1 MGLDFDALEY
11 CKSVKVKQSQPPYA
25 CPVPKCDRSYKS
37 VIGLQYH
44 LLNYDHD
51 NPQPL
56 TPVMTPNRKKA
67 RPRGGTHSTPKGGA
81 GAGGTGAGDDEQN
94 GSKGCNNR
102 NITNPE
108 SLVSYNDEEQTVT
121 FNIEGKSVRLGINDP
136 LPFIEEEEYVELVE
150 RGCIV
155 NADAPPLEENAPW
168 AKVKVPEARF
178 QEIPDYNVPDAP
190 PRPLAYYRFIE
201 KSAEELDGEIEY
213 DVDEE
218 DSAWLEWMNEEREK
232 TGHNAVNIDTME
244 LLMDR
249 LEKESYFQAAA
260 NGTATGN
267 EVDDDAVCC
276 ICMDGE
282 CQNTN
287 VILFCDMCNLAVH
300 QDCYGVPYI
309 PEGQWLCRR
318 CLQSPSTPV
327 NCVLCPNTGGAFK
340 QTDRGQWAHVVCAL
354 WIPEVRFANTVFL
367 EPIDSIET
375 IPPARWRLTCYV
387 CKEKGLGACIQC
399 HRNSCY
405 AAFHVTCAQQA
416 GLYMTMDV
424 NENAAHNDSSAH
436 VQKYAFCHAHTPDH
450 AKSKL
455 NLKDFEDARHKMKEA
470 RKALAK
476 KRSSAPVVLIPTI
489 PPDRIQEIASMVHM
503 QKKKEFLDRLV
514 AYWTMKRKYRN
525 GVPLLRRLQSQGNHH
540 GVIQRNGIEGSP
552 DTSELYRQLKYWQC
566 LRQDLERARL
576 LCELVRKREKLKAAY
591 VKICEQVVML
601 EVNPLEAVLTK
612 LLDALEARDTSEIF
626 REPVNTSEVP
636 DYLDIVSHPMDLG
649 TMRAKLKTYTHLD
662 QLQTDFDLMIQN
674 CLAYNNKDTVFYRAG
689 IRMRDQANPLFQQA
703 REALAREG
711 LLDTSQTDS
720 TDHVEKEIEDELHQ
734 LLAATPCEA
743 IVQKLLILADKSQ
756 VLKNPTYRTKKIKQ
770 IRLEISRMR
779 KAIQKARMQ
788 ARHNV
793 SVGANSQTEEDEEM
807 EENHNVEDMDV
818 DIPTP
823 PVKSHTINLLQQ
835 QDKFVQSTPKRSRKT
850 ARNPPRSRQQHH
862 PTRQNHHNLSEDDD
876 DDDDSLH
883 NQANGSEDEED
894 GDDTMGEESKG
905 ASNNTTQTP
914 PCSPVKSLNSSASPV
929 GVNRRTAVLFT
940 RKAQAALKRPTET
953 TTTTTTTTPVKE
965 EIYNSA
971 ISTPVSTMGSLI
983 TSANNAAASAVAPAS
998 LVSSALSLSNK
1009 LSGGLNQLTPLSASI
1024 NQVSATLSSGKS
1036 PKRNARH
1043 KRLNEMR
1050 NSSSM
1055 SPKKSPNR
1063 TGAPPGSVTGLL
1075 GSTTVTNTATSSILG
1090 AAQQSTLLP
1099 SASAPPTITPLT
1111 PATNL
1116 SSYQHIPDKFRVY
1129 RTNNERDVSESDDDD
1144 MSDIS
1149 GSPCSSCSGFSVSGS
1164 GSDYDSSDDDDDE
1177 EDEDDDDEKSEPEV
1191 EENNTRDRP
1200 DIEMNDSTTIG
1211 ADDQANNGQAMS
1223 CSGDSDVGN
1232 IDADSDTQTRSITRR
1247 TPTPL
1252 DKRAR
1257 NTIRSK
1263 QRRRLAS
1270 AQPNVDSTL
1279 ATVAHNTSPAV
1290 TMAAKTATRSSIK
1303 QRNATPTPN
1312 NVNNTKTRK
1321 SHSVASAEAAA
1332 SAVSANSNGKTKV
1345 NNTNNESPDSNSTTQ
1360 HLLKPPLEPLQLV
1373 WAKCRGYPWY
1383 PALILDPKTP
1393 KGFVYNGVPL
1403 PAPPTDVLA
1412 LRKNY
1417 PHDMEVF
1424 LVLFF
1429 DAKRTWQWLPAVK
1442 LEILGI
1448 DKELDQQKLVE
1459 SRKPTERKAVKKA
1472 YQHALHY
1479 QSQVS
1484 DLEGQGPDPIM

>member
-11 CKSVKVKQSQPPYA
+11 IKSVKLKQSQPPFA
-25 CPVPKCDRSYKS
+25 CPVPKCDRVYKT

-44 LLNYDHD
+44 LVNYDHD
-51 NPQPL
+51 NPQPM

-67 RPRGGTHSTPKGGA
+67 RSRGVSHSTPKGGA
-81 GAGGTGAGDDEQN
+81 AGATGTVGADDEQN
-94 GSKGCNNR
+94 GGKAGPTHS
-102 NITNPE
+102 INPE
-108 SLVSYNDEEQTVT
+108 SLVSYNDEEQRVT
-121 FNIEGKSVRLGINDP
+121 FNVEGKSVRLGTNDA
-136 LPFIEEEEYVELVE
+136 LPFIEEDEYMELVE

-155 NADAPPLEENAPW
+155 NADAPPLEQNASW

-178 QEIPDYNVPDAP
+178 QEIDNYNVPDAP

-201 KSAEELDGEIEY
+201 KSVEELDGEIEY

-375 IPPARWRLTCYV
+375 IPAARWRLTCYV

-424 NENAAHNDSSAH
+424 NESAGHNDSSAH
-436 VQKYAFCHAHTPDH
+436 VQKFAFCHLHTPDN
-450 AKSKL
+450 AKAKL

-591 VKICEQVVML
+591 VKICEQVISMQL
-601 EVNPLEAVLTK
+601 DPLETVLRK

-626 REPVNTSEVP
+626 REPVDTTEVP
-636 DYLDIVSHPMDLG
+636 DYLDIVNQPMDLG
-649 TMRAKLKTYTHLD
+649 TMRSKLDNRQYTSLD
-662 QLQTDFDLMIQN
+662 QLQSDFDLMIQN

-689 IRMRDQANPLFQQA
+689 IRMRDQAAPLFQEV
-703 REALAREG
+703 RDVLAREG
-711 LLDTSQTDS
+711 LLDTSQVDS
-720 TDHVEKEIEDELHQ
+720 TDHVEQEVEVELRH
-734 LLAATPCEA
+734 LLSCTPCEA

-779 KAIQKARMQ
+779 KGIQKARIA
-788 ARHNV
+788 ARHNA
-793 SVGANSQTEEDEEM
+793 SINSQTEDDDEM

-818 DIPTP
+818 DTP
-823 PVKSHTINLLQQ
+823 PPIKPQAPQHHPPQHHSLKVKEDQ
-835 QDKFVQSTPKRSRKT
+835 TPKRVRKPS
-850 ARNPPRSRQQHH
+850 ARSMQ
-862 PTRQNHHNLSEDDD
+862 TSRQNHHHQRRHNLSDEDEDQE
-876 DDDDSLH
+876 H
-883 NQANGSEDEED
+883 NPSEDEDE
-894 GDDTMGEESKG
+894 TMGDESKG
-905 ASNNTTQTP
+905 TSNNTTQHTP

-940 RKAQAALKRPTET
+940 RKAQAALKRPTDT
-953 TTTTTTTTPVKE
+953 SSSAVTPVKE
-965 EIYNSA
+965 ENHNIITNA
-971 ISTPVSTMGSLI
+971 TQVSTLGSLI
-983 TSANNAAASAVAPAS
+983 TGVNNASSSTVAAPS
-998 LVSSALSLSNK
+998 LISSALSISNK
-1009 LSGGLNQLTPLSASI
+1009 LTGGLNQLSPLSASL
-1024 NQVSATLSSGKS
+1024 NQVSTSLAVKS

-1050 NSSSM
+1050 NSGSV

-1063 TGAPPGSVTGLL
+1063 TMASGLL
-1075 GSTTVTNTATSSILG
+1075 TTPTAL
-1090 AAQQSTLLP
+1090 AQSAQP
-1099 SASAPPTITPLT
+1099 ASASALAAAAPTISLP
-1111 PATNL
+1111 PSTNL
-1116 SSYQHIPDKFRVY
+1116 SSYQHIPDTFRVY
-1129 RTNNERDVSESDDDD
+1129 RTNNERDASDSDDDD

-1149 GSPCSSCSGFSVSGS
+1149 GSPCSSCSGITASGS
-1164 GSDYDSSDDDDDE
+1164 ASDYDSSDDDDE
-1177 EDEDDDDEKSEPEV
+1177 EDEDDEEEDEEPEAV
-1191 EENNTRDRP
+1191 GDDNATRDRP
-1200 DIEMNDSTTIG
+1200 DIEMNDSTTVG
-1211 ADDQANNGQAMS
+1211 DDANGEAMS
-1223 CSGDSDVGN
+1223 CSADSDTDGGATARARTAHAGN
-1232 IDADSDTQTRSITRR
+1232 DSDTQTRSITRR

-1252 DKRAR
+1252 DKRQR
-1257 NTIRSK
+1257 NAGRPKKKPALSPSVQPTSSLLPSAAGNVVSVK
-1263 QRRRLAS
+1263 AS
-1270 AQPNVDSTL
+1270 
-1279 ATVAHNTSPAV
+1279 
-1290 TMAAKTATRSSIK
+1290 TRSNANK
-1303 QRNATPTPN
+1303 PTTRTATPTPN
-1312 NVNNTKTRK
+1312 NVNTIKTRK
-1321 SHSVASAEAAA
+1321 AQHAAA
-1332 SAVSANSNGKTKV
+1332 AAAAAAAVATNHNSSTSVGRAKSNHINSASLDMANSNS
-1345 NNTNNESPDSNSTTQ
+1345 NTDN
-1360 HLLKPPLEPLQLV
+1360 LLKPPLEPLQLV

-1417 PHDMEVF
+1417 PQDMEVF

-1429 DAKRTWQWLPAVK
+1429 DAKRTWQWLPANK
-1442 LEILGI
+1442 LDILGI

-1472 YQHALHY
+1472 YQDALLY